1 MLKRNKNL
9 FLIILILI
17 LLVQSIFLTS
27 CNNKVVD
34 ISVECVQNVRPKDFS
49 IDNMNII
56 FSYKDGKT
64 ENLKVTRD
72 MLSDEDFEKLSK
84 PGRHTISINYEN
96 KKSIQ
101 TEINLLKASEN
112 DTFFDT
118 FVQSIQKAAPKDN
131 INGEIEASLYYEI
144 SGQPRKEYSLKLKFT
159 LDIDTKQ
166 GAENYLELMIEEN
179 SEILFGVF
187 YKDNPTGPR
196 PYLYVKVDGPFT
208 NLLSETQN
216 KFLSVS
222 ADSYFGTAAVPENED
237 LITFDSFLNH
247 ILGIVG
253 YDAYTPLIGIGID
266 LLFSNAAISED
277 SSVTTI
283 DLELKKITDML
294 PALLN
299 VPGAEGIAADF
310 ISSLGGD
317 FGLSEVIDN
326 LFSPE
331 KLRLNSHFDEEGALK
346 SFDVTDKNGNQTI
359 DNYIQLN
366 IEGIANAGIN
376 IGKISVNVSDT
387 SYSLPLDR
395 GLENWEEGEVSFE
408 RWVLQQYKETLGYGI
423 RRDPREGIEAH
434 FDINYT
440 GEESEYNKL
449 DVYRPTSEQGEVLPV
464 IINVHGGGWVH
475 GDKESVASYCQSL
488 ALQGFAVVNINY
500 HLMPSAYL
508 PRPIQDIFDVFNFVM
523 DEENANIYG
532 FDINNVFLTG
542 DSAGGHYAMLSASV
556 LLDPELSKVYGV
568 ESDIQFRAIGV
579 NSTGFTFKE
588 VLKIPLP
595 FAHYYV
601 NQFFSD
607 DLPYTA
613 YRDDPRYIQMA
624 NSLNLENNRIVLFP
638 PMFVST
644 AHGDLFKVHSERL
657 IDELKKHD
665 IEYVYDYREQNDPKN
680 PERFFLGHDYNVNAP
695 DWPIS
700 VEVNKALCDF
710 FISHIQETG

>member
-1 MLKRNKNL
+1 MIKRNKL
-9 FLIILILI
+9 SYIVLLI
-17 LLVQSIFLTS
+17 LLFLTLSIFLSS
-27 CNNKVVD
+27 CNNKIVD
-34 ISVECVQNVRPKDFS
+34 VSVECVQNVRPKDFS
-49 IDNMNII
+49 IDNMQVI
-56 FSYKDGKT
+56 FSYKDGRI

-72 MLSDEDFEKLSK
+72 MISDEDYEKLSK
-84 PGRHTISINYEN
+84 PGRHTITVNYEKN
-96 KKSIQ
+96 KSIQ
-101 TEINLLKASEN
+101 TEINLLKASNN

-118 FVQSIQKAAPKDN
+118 LVQSIQKAAPKDN
-131 INGEIEASLYYEI
+131 INGEIEASVYYEI
-144 SGQPRKEYSLKLKFT
+144 TGQPRKEYSLKLKFT

-166 GAENYLELMIEEN
+166 GAENYLELVIEEDR
-179 SEILFGVF
+179 EIIFGVF

-222 ADSYFGTAAVPENED
+222 TDSYFGTASVPENDE
-237 LITFDSFLNH
+237 LMTFEGFLDYV
-247 ILGIVG
+247 LSIVG
-253 YDAYTPLIGIGID
+253 YDQFVPLIGIGKD

-277 SSVTTI
+277 SSVNTI
-283 DLELKKITDML
+283 DLDLKKITDML
-294 PALLN
+294 PALVEN
-299 VPGAEGIAADF
+299 PGAEAIARDF
-310 ISSLGGD
+310 IASIGGD
-317 FGLSEVIDN
+317 FGLVEVISG
-326 LFSPE
+326 LVTPAKIRF
-331 KLRLNSHFDEEGALK
+331 NSFYDADGALK
-346 SFDVTDKNGNQTI
+346 TLDVTDKDGNKKI
-359 DNYIQLN
+359 DNLLQLN

-376 IGKISVNVSDT
+376 IGKISVYVDDT
-387 SYSLPLDR
+387 AFSLPLDR
-395 GLENWEEGEVSFE
+395 GIENWDEGEVSFE
-408 RWVLQQYKETLGYGI
+408 RWVLQQYKEMLGYGI
-423 RRDPREGIEAH
+423 KRDPREGIEAH
-434 FDINYT
+434 YDINYT
-440 GEESEYNKL
+440 EIDNEYNKL
-449 DVYRPTSEQGEVLPV
+449 DVYRPSSKQGEVLPV

-508 PRPIQDIFDVFNFVM
+508 PKPIQDIFDVFNFVM
-523 DEENANIYG
+523 DEENADIYG
-532 FDINNVFLTG
+532 FDTNNVFLTG

-556 LLDPELSKVYGV
+556 LLDPELSEVYGV

-613 YRDDPRYIQMA
+613 YRDDPRYIEMA
-624 NSLNLENNRIVLFP
+624 NSLNLENNRIDLFP
-638 PMFVST
+638 PMFVSS

-657 IDELKKHD
+657 VDELEKYD
-665 IEYVYDYREQNDPKN
+665 IEYIYDFREQNDPAN

-700 VEVNKALCDF
+700 VEVNNALCAF
-710 FISHIQETG
+710 FKNHIQETD